1 MLVQFIQFFNQAIDQ
16 SAFLLNLLTQHQT
29 VLMDW
34 ILNYM
39 TEFLSLKD
47 NFYLNRKLLFIDVTE
62 LAKKRKFPKTCYVH
76 YMART
81 FSLDQQRSLTEWIR
95 DHKFVVLAL
104 SALILFPLFIFKINV
119 LSWFLACIYNR
130 SMYLGVCFFL
140 RICRCYGS
148 NLFLDLIFL
157 N

>member
-1 MLVQFIQFFNQAIDQ
+1 MLSNNDYYFFIYFAYPAFMLVQFIQFFNQSINQ
-16 SAFLLNLLTQHQT
+16 SAFLSNLLTQHQT

-95 DHKFVVLAL
+95 DHKFVVLVL
-104 SALILFPLFIFKINV
+104 SALILFAFLF
-119 LSWFLACIYNR
+119 SR
-130 SMYLGVCFFL
+130 
-140 RICRCYGS
+140 
-148 NLFLDLIFL
+148 
-157 N
+157 